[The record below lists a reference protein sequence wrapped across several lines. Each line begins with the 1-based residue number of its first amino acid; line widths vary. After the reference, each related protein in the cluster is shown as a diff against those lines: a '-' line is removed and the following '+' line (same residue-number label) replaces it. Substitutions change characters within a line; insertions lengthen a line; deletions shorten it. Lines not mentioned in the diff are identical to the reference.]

1 MDALIFYKWGFP
13 WGDEASKAP
22 SIINTM
28 INIPLKL
35 GSTVRYIFFNFNL
48 VLGRSSFI

>member
-1 MDALIFYKWGFP
+1 MDISYMDCLIFYKWGFP
-13 WGDEASKAP
+13 WGEETYKAP

-35 GSTVRYIFFNFNL
+35 GSTVKADD
-48 VLGRSSFI
+48 